1 MGMFHVVFYDI
12 NEPETKLVIAECTTK
27 DECRLAMRDFANP
40 RGWQMDRRPDMHT
53 YGNFILTLKPKVVEH
68 PY

>member
-1 MGMFHVVFYDI
+1 MSMFQVVFYDI
-12 NEPETKLVIAECTTK
+12 NEPETKLVIAERTTQ
-27 DECRLAMRDFANP
+27 DECRLVMRDFANP

-53 YGNFILTLKPKVVEH
+53 YGNFVLTLKRKVVEH